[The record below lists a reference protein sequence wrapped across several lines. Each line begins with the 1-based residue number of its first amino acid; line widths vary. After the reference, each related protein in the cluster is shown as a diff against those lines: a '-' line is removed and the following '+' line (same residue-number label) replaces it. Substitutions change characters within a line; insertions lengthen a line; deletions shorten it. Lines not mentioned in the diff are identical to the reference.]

1 MDLIK
6 GVLMRMWMVNPEMLC
21 RKHLLGEHLECHMFV
36 GTILAGKSLKGYV
49 DNGLVEV
56 DSLVQRHNDLAVEM
70 SKRGYKHF
78 STLQKFD
85 SSSLGRVDIAK
96 NLEELKR
103 RCTECHQLI
112 ISKTNMT

>member
-1 MDLIK
+1 
-6 GVLMRMWMVNPEMLC
+6 MRMWMVNPEMLC

-70 SKRGYKHF
+70 SKRGTNISQH
-78 STLQKFD
+78 S
-85 SSSLGRVDIAK
+85 K
-96 NLEELKR
+96 NLILLLLVEL
-103 RCTECHQLI
+103 I
-112 ISKTNMT
+112 